1 MRNKI
6 IILTVFVGL
15 LLSACSDYLDRKPY
29 TQPNNED
36 FLSTRANVESY
47 INNLYTSLPA
57 PAQYG
62 IGVRGE
68 EVNSDNILSETYN
81 ERLNG
86 ENDQFSGSSD
96 WNAGYQNLRKVN
108 YFFHYYA
115 VPESE
120 ETDDVK
126 SLRGEAYFFRA
137 YWHFYLLTRFGN
149 IPVMDDFWDGNA
161 TLAGLQIPASK
172 RADVAR
178 FILNDLKAA
187 IGLVPE
193 VRANLLPRKNYSGL
207 RINRE
212 TAMILAMR
220 VALYEGSWEKYH
232 KGTDF
237 ATEDNS
243 NEFFRE
249 VLNWGD
255 QQLFLTG
262 LTLHMKATDPKATN
276 IEDAFSE
283 LFNSKDLSKIE
294 EVVFWKKYSL
304 TDGVFHNVNALLAD
318 GVVDNAAP
326 SGLSKSLV
334 DNFLNVDGT
343 PIDPT
348 DLKYKDFNE
357 MFKDRDGRLLA
368 MVMHGGCKFKSNNS
382 MTVRAYD
389 ATGTEEEQKEKNK
402 GISPPR
408 LNNDGKYKNV
418 TGFHTRLG
426 IDTTYVS
433 GNGETAHAMFRYAEG
448 LLCYAEAA
456 AELGLYND
464 DVANRTLKVLR
475 ERAGVAYVTPSA
487 DPNFPIQGLSPVL
500 QEIRRERR
508 SELSLQGF
516 RLDDLM
522 RWRVANLLKGTKGR
536 GRGAYLGEDGVL
548 FKSFSPAIQ
557 EEGLNHVLLD
567 NDGWMDP
574 LKEYLPDGYKFN
586 ENRDYLLPIP
596 PDEIQMDHELNQNPG
611 WGKVAG

>member
-1 MRNKI
+1 
-6 IILTVFVGL
+6 
-15 LLSACSDYLDRKPY
+15 
-29 TQPNNED
+29 
-36 FLSTRANVESY
+36 
-47 INNLYTSLPA
+47 
-57 PAQYG
+57 
-62 IGVRGE
+62 
-68 EVNSDNILSETYN
+68 
-81 ERLNG
+81 
-86 ENDQFSGSSD
+86 
-96 WNAGYQNLRKVN
+96 
-108 YFFHYYA
+108 
-115 VPESE
+115 
-120 ETDDVK
+120 
-126 SLRGEAYFFRA
+126 
-137 YWHFYLLTRFGN
+137 
-149 IPVMDDFWDGNA
+149 
-161 TLAGLQIPASK
+161 
-172 RADVAR
+172 
-178 FILNDLKAA
+178 
-187 IGLVPE
+187 
-193 VRANLLPRKNYSGL
+193 
-207 RINRE
+207 
-212 TAMILAMR
+212 
-220 VALYEGSWEKYH
+220 
-232 KGTDF
+232 
-237 ATEDNS
+237 
-243 NEFFRE
+243 
-249 VLNWGD
+249 
-255 QQLFLTG
+255 
-262 LTLHMKATDPKATN
+262 
-276 IEDAFSE
+276 
-283 LFNSKDLSKIE
+283 
-294 EVVFWKKYSL
+294 
-304 TDGVFHNVNALLAD
+304 
-318 GVVDNAAP
+318 
-326 SGLSKSLV
+326 
-334 DNFLNVDGT
+334 
-343 PIDPT
+343 
-348 DLKYKDFNE
+348 
-357 MFKDRDGRLLA
+357 
-368 MVMHGGCKFKSNNS
+368 